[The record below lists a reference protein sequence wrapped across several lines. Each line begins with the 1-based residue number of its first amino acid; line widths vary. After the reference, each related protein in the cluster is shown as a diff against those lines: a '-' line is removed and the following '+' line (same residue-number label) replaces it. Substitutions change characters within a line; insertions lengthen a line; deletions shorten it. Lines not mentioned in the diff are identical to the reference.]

1 MVEVN
6 TARRHIAVVGTG
18 ISGLSAAWLLSR
30 RHRVTLFEANTHLG
44 GHSNTVEVKDGE
56 RAIPVDTG
64 FIVYNERNYPNLVA
78 LFKYLRVPTSP
89 SDMSFSASLRG
100 GGLEYSGSDLRGLFA
115 QPGNLFRARFWRML
129 RDIRRFY
136 TEAPAYLVGT
146 AADLAIG
153 ELLERQGYSRAF
165 REDHLWPMAG
175 AIWSANGRDI
185 QDYPAR
191 ALIGFFA
198 NHGLLQLNDRPQW
211 RTVTG
216 GAREYVRR
224 ILADMPDL
232 EIQHRAVTRISRGP
246 AGVRLKDVDGAEL
259 LCDDIVL
266 ATHADDALALLD
278 DASESERTVL
288 GAFGYSRNEAW
299 LHEDRRLMPRR
310 RQAWASWNYLETGPE
325 GRDAGLCVTYWMNR
339 LQPLATERQ
348 LFVTLNPPIAPD
360 SARVHYHT
368 TYHHPRFDLAALRAQ
383 KSIWSIQG
391 VRNTWFCGAYLGY
404 GFHEDGLQ
412 AGLLV
417 AEQLGDVQ
425 RPWVRSEQASRVPL
439 PPDRLAATASAA

>member
-1 MVEVN
+1 MV
-6 TARRHIAVVGTG
+6 VVGTG
-18 ISGLSAAWLLSR
+18 ISGLAAAWLLSR
-30 RHRVTLFEANTHLG
+30 RHRVSLFEVNTHLG
-44 GHSNTVEVKDGE
+44 GHSNTVEFMDGG

-78 LFKYLRVPTSP
+78 LFKHLGVPTSP
-89 SDMSFSASLRG
+89 SDMSFSASLRAG
-100 GGLEYSGSDLRGLFA
+100 SLEYSGSDLRGLFA

-136 TEAPAYLVGT
+136 AEAPAYLAGP

-153 ELLERQGYSRAF
+153 DLLARQGYSAAF
-165 REDHLWPMAG
+165 CEDHLWPMAG

-191 ALIGFFA
+191 ALINFFA

-224 ILADMPDL
+224 ILADTPDL
-232 EIQHRAVTRISRGP
+232 EIHRRGVARISRAD
-246 AGVRLKDVDGAEL
+246 AGVRVSDADGAEMQ
-259 LCDDIVL
+259 CDDIVL
-266 ATHADDALALLD
+266 ATHADEALALLD
-278 DASESERTVL
+278 DASEGERVLL

-299 LHEDRRLMPRR
+299 LHEDRRLMPHR
-310 RQAWASWNYLETGPE
+310 RQAWASWNYLETGPT

-339 LQPLATERQ
+339 LQPLPTERQ
-348 LFVTLNPPIAPD
+348 LFVTLNPPVPPEPG
-360 SARVHYHT
+360 RVHYQT
-368 TYHHPRFDLAALRAQ
+368 IYHHPRFDLTALRAQ
-383 KSIWSIQG
+383 KSTWSIQG
-391 VRNTWFCGAYLGY
+391 MRNTWFCGAYLGY

-412 AGLLV
+412 AGLLI
-417 AEQLGDVQ
+417 AEQLGNVA
-425 RPWVRSEQASRVPL
+425 RPWARPEQASRVPL
-439 PPDRLAATASAA
+439 PPDLPALMGAA